1 MASSG
6 VGLLHSTFCPS
17 NRFYLHMTIINL
29 TNIVEDAVKEFGGGA
44 WSWLEPKYIYCGDIS
59 SDLAIT
65 SRVVGGMLWL
75 AICFLPFLIL
85 TLLHNYSDLKFLM
98 KNPGIN
104 NLIEFSGLV

>member
-1 MASSG
+1 MYD
-6 VGLLHSTFCPS
+6 HW
-17 NRFYLHMTIINL
+17 IIDM
-29 TNIVEDAVKEFGGGA
+29 TNIIEDAVKEFGGGA

-98 KNPGIN
+98 KNPGKN
-104 NLIEFSGLV
+104 NLIEFSGI